1 MKKTYLLVPILIC
14 ISISSFSQINNNNKD
29 SIDKKVTG
37 KDSVNKKP
45 ATERDITGFYL
56 TRGVKINGD
65 GLADGYIMF
74 AIPNSPCVYLINRRG
89 DVVHE
94 WKGNYG
100 VWHAYLMD
108 DGSLVQS
115 GMDPDFPVF
124 GNGATFGRIQ
134 KITWDGKILWDFEY
148 ANEDHIVHHDFSVM
162 PNGHILALAYEA
174 ESYVSAMANGRK
186 PDKTPKSGPW
196 LEGIIEIAPDGKT
209 HGKIVWEWH
218 LKDHLIQDFDAK
230 KANYGNP
237 ADHPELLD
245 FNLGLQLSARITQD
259 SMDILQAN
267 GWVTNET
274 ADNRGADIFH
284 FNAIKYNPDLDQIVF
299 SSPFVSEIFIIDHG
313 TNTKEAAGHKGGRYG
328 KGGDF
333 LYRWGNPQNY
343 KRGDSTNEQLFGQ
356 HDVRLIEKG
365 KPGAGHFTIF
375 DNNHFSPFFDST
387 RPSFD
392 SINYSAVYEIVPPM
406 DSKGNYRLE
415 NGKAYGPD
423 KPVWMYKAP
432 DSLSF
437 WSPFISGAHRMNNGN
452 TFICEGIKGHFFE
465 VTKEGKMVWEYFNPY
480 RGDIRKMNGDPA
492 DGLGFFEFRSTF
504 IPADHPAL
512 VNKKL
517 EPIVPQPA
525 PFILPPPPAGDMH

>member
-1 MKKTYLLVPILIC
+1 MKKITLLFTLSVIVLT
-14 ISISSFSQINNNNKD
+14 SFCQVSNKD
-29 SIDKKVTG
+29 TLTKKDTAAKNV
-37 KDSVNKKP
+37 KAPSP
-45 ATERDITGFYL
+45 ERDLAGLYL

-74 AIPNSPCVYLINRRG
+74 PVTNSPYVYLINRRG
-89 DVVHE
+89 DVVHK
-94 WKGNYG
+94 WKGNCE
-100 VWHAYLMD
+100 VFHAYLMD
-108 DGSLVQS
+108 DGSLVQ
-115 GMDPDFPVF
+115 GAMDPDFPVF
-124 GNGATFGRIQ
+124 GFGGPFGRIQ
-134 KITWDGKILWDFEY
+134 KISWDGKMLWDFEY
-148 ANEDHIVHHDFSVM
+148 ATEEHIVHHDFSVM
-162 PNGHILALAYEA
+162 ANGHVLALAYEA
-174 ESYVSAMANGRK
+174 ESYKDAIANGRK
-186 PDKTPKSGPW
+186 PEKTPKAGPW
-196 LEGIIEIAPDGKT
+196 LEGIIEIEPEGKT

-237 ADHPELLD
+237 ADHPELFD
-245 FNLGLQLSARITQD
+245 FNLGVQLPKPITQD
-259 SMDILQAN
+259 SMDILQVK
-267 GWVTNET
+267 GWAARNET

-284 FNAIKYNPDLDQIVF
+284 FNAIRYDSDLNQIVF
-299 SSPFVSEIFIIDHG
+299 SSPHVSEIFIIDHS
-313 TNTKEAAGHKGGRYG
+313 TTTKEAAGHKGGRYG

-356 HDVRLIEKG
+356 HDVRWIEKG

-375 DNNHFSPFFDST
+375 DNNHFSPFLDST

-392 SINYSAVYEIVPPM
+392 SINYSAVYEIVPPIS
-406 DSKGNYRLE
+406 SKGNYLLE

-423 KPVWMYKAP
+423 KPVWMYKAA

-437 WSPFISGAHRMNNGN
+437 WSPFVSGAARMNNGN

-480 RGDIRKMNGDPA
+480 HGDIRQMNGDPA
-492 DGLGFFEFRSTF
+492 GLGFFEFRSTF

-517 EPIVPQPA
+517 EPVNPQPPVFA
-525 PFILPPPPAGDMH
+525 MPPPDK